1 MATEI
6 TPWRNT
12 MSPAEFD
19 DAVDAAK
26 AKAKTFVDI
35 VEQQELFTMI
45 GPSKHLNHEA
55 WETIAAGY
63 GLTAAVDKTTYHWK
77 KDSEEDNGDELFM
90 VEAHAVVL
98 DREGTIRGGAV
109 ASCGRDEPNWATKP
123 VHQVASM
130 AGTRAS
136 AKALRLMLSWVVEI
150 AGYEPTPSEEIVDK
164 KPRAERGTTA
174 ATPRNT
180 SNRAESPNKGSSRRQ
195 AAPTS
200 GEHGTCP
207 IHNVPW
213 RQNTNDRGTW
223 LSHKDGEGWC
233 NESSVRRQMEERSD
247 LPEEPPVDDQDEG
260 LPEFTTAVIDVNGE
274 VVPDDEPIDLPGVLS
289 FLGISRE
296 ELEKDV
302 LSMPWDEF
310 LRLAGDRAPEV
321 AIERYRK
328 IQEEGDGSV

>member
-1 MATEI
+1 MMATEI

-63 GLTAAVDKTTYHWK
+63 GLTAAVDSTTYHWK
-77 KDSEEDNGDELFM
+77 KDSEEDKGDELFM

-98 DREGTIRGGAV
+98 DRDGTIRGGAV

-123 VHQVASM
+123 IHQVASM

-150 AGYEPTPSEEIVDK
+150 AGYEPTPSEEMVDK
-164 KPRAERGTTA
+164 KTRAERSKAA

-180 SNRAESPNKGSSRRQ
+180 RNRAESPNAGSSQRQ

-200 GEHGTCP
+200 DDHGICP

-223 LSHKDGEGWC
+223 LSHKDGVGWC
-233 NESSVRRQMEERSD
+233 NETAVRRQMEERSD
-247 LPEEPPVDDQDEG
+247 LPEEPVDSG
-260 LPEFTTAVIDVNGE
+260 NMTAIIDAAGE
-274 VVPDDEPIDLPGVLS
+274 VVQSNEPVDLEGVLT
-289 FLGISRE
+289 FLGIGQE
-296 ELEKDV
+296 ELEKNV
-302 LSMPWDEF
+302 LSMPWGEF
-310 LRLAGDRAPEV
+310 IRLAGDRAPEI

-328 IQEEGDGSV
+328 IQEERNGGV

>member
-63 GLTAAVDKTTYHWK
+63 GLTAAVDSTTYHWK
-77 KDSEEDNGDELFM
+77 KDSDEDNGDELFM

-98 DREGTIRGGAV
+98 DRDGTIRGGAV

-123 VHQVASM
+123 IHQVASM

-164 KPRAERGTTA
+164 KPRAERGKAA

-180 SNRAESPNKGSSRRQ
+180 SNRTESRNAGSSRQQ

-200 GEHGTCP
+200 DDHGICP
-207 IHNVPW
+207 IHDVPW

-223 LSHKDGEGWC
+223 LSHKDGDGWC
-233 NESSVRRQMEERSD
+233 NESAVRRQMVERSD
-247 LPEEPPVDDQDEG
+247 LPEDVG
-260 LPEFTTAVIDVNGE
+260 LPEFTSAVIDVNGE
-274 VVPDDEPIDLPGVLS
+274 IVPDDEPIDLPGVLS
-289 FLGISRE
+289 FLGISQE
-296 ELEKDV
+296 ELEKDI
-302 LSMPWDEF
+302 LSMPWEEF
-310 LRLAGDRAPEV
+310 LRLAGERAPEV

-328 IQEEGDGSV
+328 IQEESDGDV

>member
-63 GLTAAVDKTTYHWK
+63 GLTAAVDSTTYHWK

-164 KPRAERGTTA
+164 KPRAERGKA
-174 ATPRNT
+174 ATTPKKT
-180 SNRAESPNKGSSRRQ
+180 GNRAESPNAGVSRPQ

-200 GEHGTCP
+200 DDYGSCP

-213 RQNTNDRGTW
+213 RQNSNDRGTW
-223 LSHKDGEGWC
+223 LSHKDGDGWC
-233 NESSVRRQMEERSD
+233 NETAVRRQMAERSD
-247 LPEEPPVDDQDEG
+247 LPEEPEDSG
-260 LPEFTTAVIDVNGE
+260 LPEFTSAVIDVNGE
-274 VVPDDEPIDLPGVLS
+274 VVPDDEPIDLPGILS
-289 FLGISRE
+289 FLGISQE
-296 ELEKDV
+296 ELEKDI
-302 LSMPWDEF
+302 LSMPWNEF
-310 LRLAGDRAPEV
+310 TRLAGDRAPEV

-328 IQEEGDGSV
+328 IQEEQE

>member
-63 GLTAAVDKTTYHWK
+63 GLTAAVDSTTYHWK
-77 KDSEEDNGDELFM
+77 KDSDEDNGNELFM
-90 VEAHAVVL
+90 VESHAVVL
-98 DREGTIRGGAV
+98 DRDGTIRGGAV

-123 VHQVASM
+123 VHQIASM

-164 KPRAERGTTA
+164 KPRAERSKAA
-174 ATPRNT
+174 ATPK
-180 SNRAESPNKGSSRRQ
+180 SAGNRAESPNKGSSRRQ
-195 AAPTS
+195 TAPTS
-200 GEHGTCP
+200 AEHGTCP

-213 RQNTNDRGTW
+213 NQNSNDRGTW
-223 LSHKDGEGWC
+223 LSHKDGDGWC
-233 NESSVRRQMEERSD
+233 NESAVRKQMAERSD
-247 LPEEPPVDDQDEG
+247 LPEEPEDG
-260 LPEFTTAVIDVNGE
+260 GNMTTIIDLAGE
-274 VVPDDEPIDLPGVLS
+274 VVQSDEPIDLDGVLT
-289 FLGISRE
+289 FLGISQE
-296 ELEKDV
+296 ELEKDI
-302 LSMPWDEF
+302 LSMPWVEF
-310 LRLAGDRAPEV
+310 VRLAGDRAPEV
-321 AIERYRK
+321 AIERYRR
-328 IQEEGDGSV
+328 IQEERDGDV

>member
-63 GLTAAVDKTTYHWK
+63 GLTAAVDSTTYHWK
-77 KDSEEDNGDELFM
+77 KDSDEDNGNELFM

-98 DREGTIRGGAV
+98 DRDGTIRGGAV

-123 VHQVASM
+123 VHQIASM

-164 KPRAERGTTA
+164 KPRAERSKAA

-180 SNRAESPNKGSSRRQ
+180 GNHAESPNAGSSQRQ
-195 AAPTS
+195 TAPTS
-200 GEHGTCP
+200 GDHGTCP

-213 RQNTNDRGTW
+213 NQNSNDRGTW
-223 LSHKDGEGWC
+223 LSHKDGGGWC
-233 NESSVRRQMEERSD
+233 NESAVRKQMAERSD
-247 LPEEPPVDDQDEG
+247 LPEEPEHDG
-260 LPEFTTAVIDVNGE
+260 NMTTIIDAAGE
-274 VVPDDEPIDLPGVLS
+274 VIQNDEPIDLAGVLT
-289 FLGISRE
+289 FLGISQE
-296 ELEKDV
+296 ELEKNI
-302 LSMPWDEF
+302 LSMPWEEF

-328 IQEEGDGSV
+328 IQEESDGDV

>member
-6 TPWRNT
+6 TPWRDA

-19 DAVDAAK
+19 LAVDAAK

-77 KDSEEDNGDELFM
+77 KESEEDSGDELFM

-174 ATPRNT
+174 AAPSNA

-200 GEHGTCP
+200 AEHGVCP
-207 IHNVPW
+207 IHKVPW

-247 LPEEPPVDDQDEG
+247 LPEEPEDDG
-260 LPEFTTAVIDVNGE
+260 LPEFTSAVIDANGE
-274 VVPDDEPIDLPGVLS
+274 VIPDDEPTDLAGVLS
-289 FLGISRE
+289 FLGISQE
-296 ELEKDV
+296 ELEKDI
-302 LSMPWDEF
+302 LSMPWEEF
-310 LRLAGDRAPEV
+310 VRLAADRAPEV
-321 AIERYRK
+321 AIERARK
-328 IQEEGDGSV
+328 IQEEQDGSV

>member
-35 VEQQELFTMI
+35 VENQQLFTMI

-63 GLTAAVDKTTYHWK
+63 GLTAAVDSTTYHWK

-98 DREGTIRGGAV
+98 DRDGTIRGGAV

-164 KPRAERGTTA
+164 KPRAERGKAA
-174 ATPRNT
+174 ATPRN
-180 SNRAESPNKGSSRRQ
+180 SGNRAESPNKGSSRPQ

-200 GEHGTCP
+200 DEHGTCP
-207 IHNVPW
+207 LHNVPW
-213 RQNTNDRGTW
+213 RQNSNDRGTW

-233 NESSVRRQMEERSD
+233 NESAVRRQMAERSD
-247 LPEEPPVDDQDEG
+247 LPEEPEDAGVA
-260 LPEFTTAVIDVNGE
+260 EFTSAVIDANGE
-274 VVPDDEPIDLPGVLS
+274 VVPDDEPIDLAGVLS
-289 FLGISRE
+289 FLGISQE

-328 IQEEGDGSV
+328 IQEESDGNV